1 MREIEDEG
9 GIMMKEKGIMKR
21 IGDMIMIEI
30 GLMMRE
36 GFVIEGK
43 MMTME
48 TRGGIMKEAEKT
60 EGHGGE
66 MMTEGMKKGLILM
79 SEEDNL
85 MRETEVNDKKEDGMR
100 KGEDKTGKVED
111 LVILRNAGK
120 KRY

>member
-1 MREIEDEG
+1 
-9 GIMMKEKGIMKR
+9 MKEKGIMKR
-21 IGDMIMIEI
+21 IEGTIVIEI

-36 GFVIEGK
+36 KFMIEGE

-48 TRGGIMKEAEKT
+48 TRGEIMKEAEKT
-60 EGHGGE
+60 EGRGGE

-85 MRETEVNDKKEDGMR
+85 MREGEVNDKKEDGMR
-100 KGEDKTGKVED
+100 KAEDKTGKVED

-120 KRY
+120 KHY

>member
-1 MREIEDEG
+1 MREIEDDG

-21 IGDMIMIEI
+21 IGDMIVIEI

-36 GFVIEGK
+36 GFEIEGK

-48 TRGGIMKEAEKT
+48 TRGEIMKEAERT

-85 MRETEVNDKKEDGMR
+85 MREAEVNDKKKDGMKR
-100 KGEDKTGKVED
+100 AEDKTGKVED
-111 LVILRNAGK
+111 LVILRNAGTC
-120 KRY
+120 R